1 MPRYPV
7 EESLLREPNLWV
19 PGKKPVGPVKIDSTS
34 SMARD
39 ISAYFVPLPINGAV
53 DIVNGNMPSV
63 IAGAGWESC
72 SEGLGW
78 RTSADGHYIQYP
90 YIPAYGLP
98 TDFTLFWR
106 GYIYGEVAGFMGFMS
121 SRAGAIGDGEWNLY
135 SLGDASN
142 DELQFQIRDNSA
154 SETYLPFNVW
164 PAVHPELYSIVV
176 TMDTATAICTSYIQY
191 GRNKVTG
198 TETGAGVPFPFTS
211 FGADLILNEMSN
223 AFTSGI
229 DAILLSAGIWNRKLS
244 EHEAW
249 ALNNDPYQ
257 FLIPA

>member
-7 EESLLREPNLWV
+7 EEALLREPNLWV
-19 PGKKPVGPVKIDSTS
+19 PGKKPVGPVKIDSAS

-39 ISAYFVPLPINGAV
+39 ISAYFVTLPINGAV

-98 TDFTLFWR
+98 TDFTIFWR
-106 GYIYGEVAGFMGFMS
+106 GYIYGEVAASMGFMG
-121 SRAGAIGDGEWNLY
+121 SRSGPLSNGEWGFY
-135 SLGDASN
+135 SNGDATI
-142 DELQFQIRDNSA
+142 DELQFLIKDNNG
-154 SETYLPFNVW
+154 TNFFLPDSTW
-164 PAVHPELYSIVV
+164 PAVHPELYSIVM
-176 TMDTATAICTSYIQY
+176 TMDTATPTATSYVQY
-191 GRNKVTG
+191 GRNKRTG
-198 TETGAGVPFPFTS
+198 TEGGTGVPFPFTS
-211 FGADLILNEMSN
+211 NGSDLFLNELSD